1 MSKCA
6 FDIGG
11 ARCAALKKMDCSGCT
26 FRQTEEELREGREK
40 AAARIETLPEEQQY
54 HIETMYYCD
63 YNRAKW
69 EGEFVDKRRK
79 HQTACAN

>member
-11 ARCAALKKMDCSGCT
+11 AKCAALNKMACNGCS

-40 AAARIETLPEEQQY
+40 AAARIETLPEAQQS
-54 HIETMYYCD
+54 HIEDMYYSD
-63 YNRAKW
+63 YNKAKW
-69 EGEFVDKRRK
+69 EGEFIDKRRK
-79 HQTACAN
+79 HQAACAH